1 MKSSA
6 YQLSAR
12 FPGEWNDRY
21 LDYYPRHY
29 VRVMTGPE
37 VIDAISTVTAG
48 AVRFTQGGEPVT
60 LVKRLTSPVTS
71 AARVKGCRSMP

>member
-37 VIDAISTVTAG
+37 VDRRGLDRDRRADA
-48 AVRFTQGGEPVT
+48 
-60 LVKRLTSPVTS
+60 LH
-71 AARVKGCRSMP
+71 ARRRARDPRQASDLARRHRTRR